1 MDRKRKRSKLDE
13 APRMKWTDNPE
24 LVQQLK
30 EMYKQGAAP
39 KEIAEKLNLPN
50 KVRANCK
57 HENSR

>member
-13 APRMKWTDNPE
+13 APRMKWTNNTE

-39 KEIAEKLNLPN
+39 KEIAEKLNFP
-50 KVRANCK
+50 C
-57 HENSR
+57 